1 MKNFRSGGRK
11 LIFVLSFSSSFF
23 LFFFLSICLNLIKFE
38 RKWREKVKS
47 PIVLHV
53 IAQLYRK
60 QLDDDDLER
69 GYNATFII
77 RNYVLTDLKRI

>member
-1 MKNFRSGGRK
+1 MKNFRSGERK
-11 LIFVLSFSSSFF
+11 LIFLLSFSSSS
-23 LFFFLSICLNLIKFE
+23 FFFLLICLNLIKFE

-77 RNYVLTDLKRI
+77 RNYILTDLKRI

>member
-1 MKNFRSGGRK
+1 MKNFRSGERK
-11 LIFVLSFSSSFF
+11 LIFLLSFSSSS
-23 LFFFLSICLNLIKFE
+23 FFFLLICLNLIKFE

>member
-1 MKNFRSGGRK
+1 M
-11 LIFVLSFSSSFF
+11 
-23 LFFFLSICLNLIKFE
+23 
-38 RKWREKVKS
+38 EKVKS
-47 PIVLHV
+47 PSGIVLHV
-53 IAQLYRK
+53 IAQCYRK

>member
-1 MKNFRSGGRK
+1 M
-11 LIFVLSFSSSFF
+11 
-23 LFFFLSICLNLIKFE
+23 
-38 RKWREKVKS
+38 EKVKS
-47 PIVLHV
+47 PSGIVLHI
-53 IAQLYRK
+53 IAQRYRK

>member
-11 LIFVLSFSSSFF
+11 LIFLLSFSSSS
-23 LFFFLSICLNLIKFE
+23 FFFLLICLNLIKFE